1 MRTFLLFPIF
11 LLTVAIS
18 AAASPRTP
26 ISLNPEQILEFDQT
40 AWITLTG
47 EQQAKVSLMA
57 GFSPSRV
64 RPVYYEPDGEVAELG
79 YNMAL
84 RTGDKTIEVY
94 REYLLTDEQVKEKLK
109 KNKQMIGGM
118 PRSAKDYPSYI
129 VDGDG
134 KFWKFMSSSEF
145 IDEIKRTRKKAG
157 LVYIHMPTSLVDTDT
172 VASRDGLRRLK
183 AILKEFDLPSYDITK
198 K

>member
-1 MRTFLLFPIF
+1 MRTFLLLPIF

-26 ISLNPEQILEFDQT
+26 ISLSPEQILEFDQT
-40 AWITLTG
+40 AWITLTR

-57 GFSPSRV
+57 GFCPSRV
-64 RPVYYEPDGEVAELG
+64 RPVYHAPDGEVAELG

-94 REYLLTDEQVKEKLK
+94 REYLLTDEQVKERLK
-109 KNKQMIGGM
+109 NDKRMMGGI
-118 PRSAKDYPSYI
+118 PRSAPVYPSYI

-134 KFWKFMSSSEF
+134 KYWKFLSRSEF
-145 IDEIKRTRKKAG
+145 SDDIKRTRKRVG

-172 VASRDGLRRLK
+172 VASRDGLRRVK
-183 AILKEFDLPSYDITK
+183 AILKEFDLPSYEITK